1 MIFVF
6 FNAKFWFFAIFIET
20 DSKDFKKEKARN
32 KLTIENIEKLF
43 NAYKDRKDIEKY
55 AHLATFD
62 EIASNDFNL
71 NIPRYVDS
79 FEEEEQINID
89 ECFKELIEIDKE
101 RDALNSEL
109 NKYFKELGIS
119 FQLGGKE

>member
-1 MIFVF
+1 ML
-6 FNAKFWFFAIFIET
+6 
-20 DSKDFKKEKARN
+20 KKEKARN